1 MSLSDRQVAFIEAY
15 LLEPNGERAAIAAG
29 YSPRTAAVQASR
41 LLRHVKVAEE
51 LGRRRGLMAMRTGI
65 TPERVLSELG
75 RIGFSDIRQVVTWRA
90 NVTHL
95 DEDEDG
101 DPVMRV
107 SNEVTISD
115 SAELSD
121 EAAAAVSEVSQTK
134 DGALKVKMH
143 DKLGALVKMGQHL
156 GMFRPASAPVDRR
169 GKKDIAADAAQSAG
183 EGTGWGDDLAGGL
196 PN

>member
-1 MSLSDRQVAFIEAY
+1 MSLSDRQAAFVEAY
-15 LLEPNGERAAIAAG
+15 LLEPNGEKAAITAG

-51 LGRRRGLMAMRTGI
+51 LGRRRAIMAMRTGV
-65 TPERVLSELG
+65 TPERVLAELA
-75 RIGFSDIRQVVTWRA
+75 RIGFSDIREIIQWRA

-115 SAELSD
+115 SAQLSD
-121 EAAAAVSEVSQTK
+121 EAAAAVLEVSQSK
-134 DGALKVKMH
+134 DGALKVKLH
-143 DKLGALVKMGQHL
+143 DKLGALVKIGQHL
-156 GMFRPASAPVDRR
+156 GMFRPASAPADRK
-169 GKKDIAADAAQSAG
+169 GKKEVAADAAQSAG
-183 EGTGWGDDLAGGL
+183 EGTGWGNDLAGL